1 MSRNGAW
8 SDAEVTALISIW
20 GDAEI
25 QKQLDG
31 ATRNKSI
38 FLNISRKLKDNGYER
53 DWQQCR
59 AKIKNLKGDYKKVK
73 DHNGVTGN
81 GRKTFKFYDKLDEIL
96 GHRSSSVPSVLL
108 DAGSSS
114 ATTVES
120 QASTT
125 EEGETGNRDGNFKTN
140 ITVLVVTL
148 ISIHTDTNDVQ
159 VLSSVDSA
167 LVPSEASAA
176 VIIEPK
182 SEDHG

>member
-96 GHRSSSVPSVLL
+96 GHRPSSVPHPSCLMLVHQVQPL
-108 DAGSSS
+108 SSHRQ
-114 ATTVES
+114 VPLKKER
-120 QASTT
+120 QET
-125 EEGETGNRDGNFKTN
+125 EM
-140 ITVLVVTL
+140 VTL
-148 ISIHTDTNDVQ
+148 KQISLH
-159 VLSSVDSA
+159 
-167 LVPSEASAA
+167 
-176 VIIEPK
+176 
-182 SEDHG
+182 